1 MIAVEAVTRDQAD
14 RLAPGSDHAANPK
27 SVADL
32 LPEPDD
38 PASPRNS
45 KALAQILSVLE
56 RTAPRDYSRL

>member
-1 MIAVEAVTRDQAD
+1 MSPRNAKII
-14 RLAPGSDHAANPK
+14 
-27 SVADL
+27 ADL
-32 LPEPDD
+32 LPDPDN